1 MDELTKLLRHR
12 YKKGLITSKV
22 AEFES
27 DLLTSNEDE
36 LGGAEHLDLIM
47 SLDRR

>member
-12 YKKGLITSKV
+12 YKKRLITSKV

-47 SLDRR
+47 SLDRQ